1 MEVKEKIRKFILKNI
16 VVFDEESSVTLHD
29 DDDIF
34 KKGYVNSLFG
44 MKLLGFIENEFGF
57 TVENE
62 DIKLQNFST
71 VHNIV
76 SLIEKKT
83 NKNDR

>member
-1 MEVKEKIRKFILKNI
+1 MEVKEKIRNFILKNI
-16 VVFDEESSVTLHD
+16 VVFDEESSVTLQD

-34 KKGYVNSLFG
+34 KKGYVNSLFA

-71 VHNIV
+71 VQNIV
-76 SLIEKKT
+76 ALVERKD
-83 NKNDR
+83 NKHDR